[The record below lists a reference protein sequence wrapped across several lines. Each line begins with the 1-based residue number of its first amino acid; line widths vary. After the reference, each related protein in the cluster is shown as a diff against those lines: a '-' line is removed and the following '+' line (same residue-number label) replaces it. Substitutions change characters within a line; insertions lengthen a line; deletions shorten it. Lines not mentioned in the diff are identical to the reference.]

1 MKTRPVEVR
10 GPDPPESRVGY
21 PAPSV
26 KPLAGVSSPVITA
39 AARRV
44 AQRVRDNGIDPADMD
59 VVAAVLTAIALAV
72 DQQRPQYVTEQVPRA
87 SPAIGA
93 RLLEMLRGEV
103 IRGWAANGS
112 HVSRA
117 GMVGTLG
124 AIEQLREAIE
134 PDTALQLAARLAEPG
149 GLDLMVEIAHD
160 LRSPLTSI
168 LFLSEMLQNGH
179 SGEVNELQRRQLALI
194 YSAAL
199 GLSGLVS
206 NSIELASGGE
216 RLAHTEPCPFSIT
229 QTLEAVQDMVRP
241 MAEEKGLILR
251 LRPQALDFRIGH
263 PVALSR
269 ALLNLTCNA
278 LKFTEH
284 GFVEI
289 AAVAKH
295 DAYVEFS
302 VRDTGSGIDPQ
313 ALNRLY
319 QPFRRSRA
327 RTGFTFSGTG
337 LGLAIS
343 RKLIA
348 AMGSEL
354 QVETGAS
361 WGSRFYFEVDLPL
374 APRSSAALDS
384 QPGAWG
390 PGRVRGSRPP
400 SAS

>member
-1 MKTRPVEVR
+1 MNTCPVEAR
-10 GPDPPESRVGY
+10 GLDG
-21 PAPSV
+21 
-26 KPLAGVSSPVITA
+26 LSSPVTTA

-44 AQRVRDNGIDPADMD
+44 GQRARDEGVDSADMD
-59 VVAAVLTAIALAV
+59 
-72 DQQRPQYVTEQVPRA
+72 
-87 SPAIGA
+87 
-93 RLLEMLRGEV
+93 ML
-103 IRGWAANGS
+103 
-112 HVSRA
+112 
-117 GMVGTLG
+117 GTLG
-124 AIEQLREAIE
+124 GIEQLREAIE
-134 PDTALQLAARLAEPG
+134 PNAAWQLGAPLAESG

-168 LFLSEMLQNGH
+168 LFLSELLHNGH

-216 RLAHTEPCPFSIT
+216 RLADTEPRPFSIV
-229 QTLEAVQDMVRP
+229 QTLEAVQDIVRP
-241 MAEEKGLILR
+241 MAEEKGLTLH
-251 LRPQALDFRIGH
+251 LLAQALDLRIGH

-269 ALLNLTCNA
+269 ALLNLACNA
-278 LKFTEH
+278 LKFTED

-295 DAYVEFS
+295 GAYVEFS
-302 VRDTGSGIDPQ
+302 VRDTGPGIDPQ

-319 QPFRRSRA
+319 QPFPRSGVRS
-327 RTGFTFSGTG
+327 GFTFSGTG

-354 QVETGAS
+354 QVETELS
-361 WGSRFYFEVDLPL
+361 WGTCFRFEVNLPL
-374 APRSSAALDS
+374 APRSSAALNL
-384 QPGAWG
+384 QPASG
-390 PGRVRGSRPP
+390 PQRVRGSRLP